1 MVNKVILI
9 GNLGADPEIRYTQS
23 GTAVATL
30 RLATTERFKG
40 KDGQM
45 QDQTE
50 WHRVIAW
57 SRLAEICG
65 EYLHKG
71 SKVYIEGRLQTRKWT
86 DQNGNEKYTTE
97 IIAREMKMLSPR
109 AAARSRSPMAA
120 IRIPRS
126 RNLHRGWWAPV
137 RTCRS
142 RVCPAPGKNT
152 GFHRVEGRPA
162 VPGKPFSCR
171 TGLDLLS
178 EHSYCHDKKGMPEN
192 LLFFPFK

>member
-23 GTAVATL
+23 GAAVATF
-30 RLATTERFKG
+30 RIATTERFKG

-50 WHRVIAW
+50 WHRIVAW

-71 SKVYIEGRLQTRKWT
+71 SKVYIEGKIQTRKWT

-97 IIAREMKMLSPR
+97 IIAREMKMLS
-109 AAARSRSPMAA
+109 ARGGSEQEGGYGGYQDPSFPE
-120 IRIPRS
+120 P
-126 RNLHRGWWAPV
+126 P
-137 RTCRS
+137 
-142 RVCPAPGKNT
+142 PGGMGT
-152 GFHRVEGRPA
+152 GED
-162 VPGKPFSCR
+162 VPF
-171 TGLDLLS
+171 
-178 EHSYCHDKKGMPEN
+178 
-192 LLFFPFK
+192 